1 MSEQKIRL
9 QTNAWGGF
17 YKRWRYLIPKI
28 FRTHFIRTVYS
39 INDFGKYGL
48 AISLG
53 DACFVADTLRWLKLR
68 GQAYPFDWVACG
80 SIRKRF
86 DFIKSRFSNYIDAS
100 DLIFEPRPN
109 RPGVFDA
116 FNKRTGFVFPH
127 DFRRG
132 SPEVLKD
139 PLDVYEVVKS
149 KYQRRID
156 RLYENAFG
164 KKVLFIYF
172 ENASNQDEIDP
183 SAMLSELKTV
193 SEVLHTQSLSLL
205 YFRRGTNEETSKY
218 ITQYSELYNHLFLV
232 DFPKNLT
239 RPNAWDP
246 NDGARIFFLD
256 ALTSLLRSE

>member
-1 MSEQKIRL
+1 MEEKKIKLRINVL
-9 QTNAWGGF
+9 GGF
-17 YKRWRYLIPKI
+17 YKRWRFLIPKI
-28 FRTHFIRTVYS
+28 LRARFIKTVYGL
-39 INDFGKYGL
+39 NDFGAYDL

-53 DACFVADTLRWLKLR
+53 DACFVANNLKWLRLR
-68 GQAYPFDWVACG
+68 GSAYPFDWVACG

-86 DFIKSRFSNYIDAS
+86 DFIKSRFSNYIDAA
-100 DLIFEPRPN
+100 DLRFEPRPN

-116 FNKRTGFVFPH
+116 FNNRTGFAFPH
-127 DFRRG
+127 DFRR
-132 SPEVLKD
+132 SAPELLKD
-139 PLDVYEVVKS
+139 PLDMYEAVKS
-149 KYQRRID
+149 KYRRRID
-156 RLYENAFG
+156 RLYENVFG

-172 ENASNQDEIDP
+172 ENASSQDKIDP
-183 SAMLSELKTV
+183 SAMLSELKAV

-218 ITQYSELYNHLFLV
+218 ITQYSGLDNDFFLV

-239 RPNAWDP
+239 RLNAWDP